1 MRNTHRSGFTLIE
14 LLIVV
19 AIIAILAAIAVPNF
33 LEAQMRAQ
41 VSRVKADLR
50 SIITAMEAYQVDN
63 VWIIMDHSDSP
74 EDAAARNFHGTLDL
88 IRWTDFDGVEHGPGR
103 LLTSPVAYMTSVPFD
118 VFNTQAFRRLK
129 AHNFPFEIEQASFFM
144 RGSSRR
150 IYNHGITKGVD
161 PFFSSFVWSSDD
173 YRSQIYYRYLLQ
185 STGPDL
191 VFWNGERTR
200 YYDPTNG
207 TVSPGDIFYIENLG
221 YRGGGGSK

>member
-1 MRNTHRSGFTLIE
+1 MRNTQRFGFTLIE

-33 LEAQMRAQ
+33 LEAQMRAK

-50 SIITAMEAYQVDN
+50 SLVIAMEAYQVDN
-63 VWIIMDHSDSP
+63 VWIISDHSDSP
-74 EDAAARNFHGTLDL
+74 EEAKPRNYHGTLDF

-118 VFNTQAFRRLK
+118 VFNTEAFKRRK
-129 AHNFPFEIEQASFFM
+129 AHGFNFDVEQASFFM

-150 IYNHGITKGVD
+150 IYNHGVSDGD
-161 PFFSSFVWSSDD
+161 PFFSSFVWHHDNE
-173 YRSQIYYRYLLQ
+173 RTQFFYRYLLQ
-185 STGPDL
+185 SSGPDL
-191 VFWNGERTR
+191 LFWNGPRPR

-207 TVSPGDIFYIENLG
+207 TISPGDIFYVESLG